1 MYQDNNGNFLGLI
14 EMIAEF
20 DLIMQDRVRRIQNCE
35 IHYHYLG
42 HKIQNEIISLLTHSV
57 KSSIIMYI
65 DLNVDDVRGQSYD
78 NGSNMK
84 GKHQRVQKRLT
95 VKSLSNTRWESRI
108 QSVKTIRFQ
117 GPQIRLALLELQKFC
132 DDVKS
137 RSETKSLVNSL
148 ENFEFLRGMVIW
160 YDNLI
165 FINMVSKK
173 LQSKS
178 MCIDTT
184 IKQLENVLLYFEKYR
199 DEDFTSNTDI
209 AKSVVIDMNVEP
221 ILPRKCRLKSNQLQ
235 KHCVNVH
242 STFSHGDLSYMIG
255 SALIKMPYSVDPEN
269 LRCYSNIEED

>member
-1 MYQDNNGNFLGLI
+1 
-14 EMIAEF
+14 
-20 DLIMQDRVRRIQNCE
+20 
-35 IHYHYLG
+35 
-42 HKIQNEIISLLTHSV
+42 LL
-57 KSSIIMYI
+57 
-65 DLNVDDVRGQSYD
+65 D
-78 NGSNMK
+78 NGP
-84 GKHQRVQKRLT
+84 RLT

-221 ILPRKCRLKSNQLQ
+221 ILPRKCRVIRRK
-235 KHCVNVH
+235 K
-242 STFSHGDLSYMIG
+242 I
-255 SALIKMPYSVDPEN
+255 I
-269 LRCYSNIEED
+269 